1 MFTELIVI
9 PAILLAG
16 GLLFL
21 TVKVVPEYQRLVIFR
36 LGRANASLVKG
47 PGLTIVLPLIDRAM
61 TVDLRTAIMEV
72 PAQTAITRDNAPIS
86 IDFLVYW
93 RIADPLTSLL
103 KVNPFDSALLGLAAT
118 SLRAVIG
125 GHDLDEVLSKREQMN
140 EQLKAKIEETVR
152 VWGGEISSVEIREI
166 TPPAVV
172 QDAMN
177 RQLSAERTRRAAITE
192 SEGQRQSAI
201 NIAEG
206 EKQSA
211 ILRAE
216 GERQSAILRAEAARQ
231 AKILEAQGS
240 AEALTA
246 VDAVAKGV
254 DERTLLLERL
264 ATLRVIGASDAS
276 KVVVPAEIAG
286 LAGTLTALVES
297 TKGRGA
303 K

>member
-1 MFTELIVI
+1 MTVDLIVL
-9 PAILLAG
+9 PLILLV
-16 GLLFL
+16 GLAFL
-21 TVKVVPEYQRLVIFR
+21 TIKVVPEYQRIVIFR
-36 LGRANASLVKG
+36 LGRANPSLVSG
-47 PGLTIVLPLIDRAM
+47 PGLTLVIPLIDRPVW
-61 TVDLRTAIMEV
+61 VDLRTAIMEV

-93 RIADPLTSLL
+93 RIADPLTSVL
-103 KVNPFDSALLGLAAT
+103 KVNPFDVALLGLAAT

-152 VWGGEISSVEIREI
+152 TWGGEISSVEIREI
-166 TPPAVV
+166 TPPADV

-177 RQLSAERTRRAAITE
+177 RQLSAERTRRAVITE

-201 NIAEG
+201 NLAEG
-206 EKQSA
+206 EKQSN

-216 GERQSAILRAEAARQ
+216 GERQSAILRAEAVRQ
-231 AKILEAQGS
+231 QKILEAQGE

-246 VDAVAKGV
+246 VNAVAKGA
-254 DERTLLLERL
+254 DDRTMLLQRL
-264 ATLRVIGASDAS
+264 AALRAIGASDAS
-276 KVVVPAEIAG
+276 KVVVPADLAG
-286 LAGTLTALVES
+286 LAGAITALAES
-297 TKGRGA
+297 SKSG

>member
-1 MFTELIVI
+1 MSELVVFLI
-9 PAILLAG
+9 PAIILFAVLA
-16 GLLFL
+16 
-21 TVKVVPEYQRLVIFR
+21 VKVVPEYQRLVIFR
-36 LGRANASLVKG
+36 LGRANTSLVKG
-47 PGLTIVLPLIDRAM
+47 PGLTLVIPLIDRPVP
-61 TVDLRTAIMEV
+61 VDLRTSIMEV

-93 RIADPLTSLL
+93 RIADPLTSVL
-103 KVNPFDSALLGLAAT
+103 KVNPFNVALLGLAAT

-152 VWGGEISSVEIREI
+152 TWGGEISSVEIREI
-166 TPPAVV
+166 TPPADV

-177 RQLSAERTRRAAITE
+177 RQLSAERTRRAVITE

-201 NIAEG
+201 NLAEG
-206 EKQSA
+206 EKQSN

-216 GERQSAILRAEAARQ
+216 GERQSAILRAEAVRQ
-231 AKILEAQGS
+231 AKILEAQGE
-240 AEALTA
+240 AEAIGA
-246 VDAVAKGV
+246 IDAVAKDV
-254 DERTLLLERL
+254 DERTLVLQRLE
-264 ATLRVIGASDAS
+264 TLRVIGASSAS

-286 LAGTLTALVES
+286 LAGAVTALAET
-297 TKGRGA
+297 TKSG

>member
-1 MFTELIVI
+1 MTEFLFPVFVGVL
-9 PAILLAG
+9 ILLA
-16 GLLFL
+16 L
-21 TVKVVPEYQRLVIFR
+21 TIKVVPEYERLVIFR

-47 PGLTIVLPLIDRAM
+47 PGLTIVIPLVDRAVK
-61 TVDLRTAIMEV
+61 VDLRTSIMEV

-93 RIADPLTSLL
+93 RIADPLTSVL
-103 KVNPFDSALLGLAAT
+103 KVNPFDVALIGLAAT

-152 VWGGEISSVEIREI
+152 TWGGEISSVEIREI
-166 TPPAVV
+166 TPPADV

-216 GERQSAILRAEAARQ
+216 GERQSAILRAEAVRQ
-231 AKILEAQGS
+231 AKIIEAQGE
-240 AEALTA
+240 AEAIGA
-246 VDAVAKGV
+246 IDAVAKGV
-254 DERTLLLERL
+254 DERTLVLQRLE
-264 ATLRVIGASDAS
+264 TLRVIGASDAS

-286 LAGTLTALVES
+286 LAGAVTALAETTRS
-297 TKGRGA
+297 GK
-303 K
+303 

>member
-1 MFTELIVI
+1 MIELVLPLIVGVVV
-9 PAILLAG
+9 LLV
-16 GLLFL
+16 LSI
-21 TVKVVPEYQRLVIFR
+21 KVVPEYERIVIFR

-47 PGLTIVLPLIDRAM
+47 PGLTIVLPLIDRALK
-61 TVDLRTAIMEV
+61 VDLRTSIMEV
-72 PAQTAITRDNAPIS
+72 PAQTGITRDNAPIS

-93 RIADPLTSLL
+93 RIADPLTSVL
-103 KVNPFDSALLGLAAT
+103 KVNPFDAALLGLAAT

-125 GHDLDEVLSKREQMN
+125 GHDIDEVLSKREQMN

-152 VWGGEISSVEIREI
+152 TWGGEISSVEIREI

-216 GERQSAILRAEAARQ
+216 GERQSAILRAEAVRQ
-231 AKILEAQGS
+231 AKIIEAQGE

-246 VDAVAKGV
+246 VNAVAKDI
-254 DERTLLLERL
+254 DERTLLLQRL
-264 ATLRVIGASDAS
+264 GTLQVIGASDAS
-276 KVVVPAEIAG
+276 KIVVPAEIAG
-286 LAGTLTALVES
+286 IAGAFTALAETS
-297 TKGRGA
+297 RSA

>member
-1 MFTELIVI
+1 MIELALPLFIVV
-9 PAILLAG
+9 AVLLV
-16 GLLFL
+16 L
-21 TVKVVPEYQRLVIFR
+21 TIKVVPEYQRLVIFR
-36 LGRANASLVKG
+36 LGRANNSLVKG
-47 PGLTIVLPLIDRAM
+47 PGLTLVIPLIDRAL

-93 RIADPLTSLL
+93 RIADPLTSVL
-103 KVNPFDSALLGLAAT
+103 KVNPFDAALLGLAAT

-125 GHDLDEVLSKREQMN
+125 GHDIDEVLSKREQMN

-152 VWGGEISSVEIREI
+152 TWGGEISSVEIREI

-177 RQLSAERTRRAAITE
+177 RQLSAERTRRALITE

-216 GERQSAILRAEAARQ
+216 GERQSAILRAEAVRQ
-231 AKILEAQGS
+231 AKIIEAQGE

-246 VDAVAKGV
+246 VNAVAKDI
-254 DERTLLLERL
+254 DERTLLLQRL
-264 ATLRVIGASDAS
+264 ETLQVIGASDAS
-276 KVVVPAEIAG
+276 KIVVPAEIAG
-286 LAGTLTALVES
+286 IAGAFTALAETS
-297 TKGRGA
+297 RSA

>member
-1 MFTELIVI
+1 MIELALPLFIVV
-9 PAILLAG
+9 AVLLA
-16 GLLFL
+16 L
-21 TVKVVPEYQRLVIFR
+21 TIKVVPEYQRLVIFR
-36 LGRANASLVKG
+36 LGRANNSLVKG
-47 PGLTIVLPLIDRAM
+47 PGLTLVIPLIDRAL

-93 RIADPLTSLL
+93 RIADPLTSVL
-103 KVNPFDSALLGLAAT
+103 KVNPFDAALLGLAAT

-125 GHDLDEVLSKREQMN
+125 GHDIDEVLSKREQMN

-152 VWGGEISSVEIREI
+152 TWGGEISSVEIREI

-177 RQLSAERTRRAAITE
+177 RQLSAERTRRALITE

-216 GERQSAILRAEAARQ
+216 GERQSAILRAEAVRQ
-231 AKILEAQGS
+231 AKIIEAQGE

-246 VDAVAKGV
+246 VNAVAKDI
-254 DERTLLLERL
+254 DERTLLLQRL
-264 ATLRVIGASDAS
+264 ETLQVIGASEAS
-276 KVVVPAEIAG
+276 KIIVPADIAG
-286 LAGTLTALVES
+286 LAGAVTALAE
-297 TKGRGA
+297 TTRNA

>member
-1 MFTELIVI
+1 MTELVLPLIVGVVV
-9 PAILLAG
+9 LLA
-16 GLLFL
+16 LSI
-21 TVKVVPEYQRLVIFR
+21 KVVPEYERIVIFR

-47 PGLTIVLPLIDRAM
+47 PGLTIVIPLIDRALK
-61 TVDLRTAIMEV
+61 VDLRTSIMEV
-72 PAQTAITRDNAPIS
+72 PAQTGITRDNAPIS

-93 RIADPLTSLL
+93 RIADPLTSVL
-103 KVNPFDSALLGLAAT
+103 KVNPFDAALLGLAAT

-125 GHDLDEVLSKREQMN
+125 GHDIDEVLSKREQMN

-152 VWGGEISSVEIREI
+152 TWGGEISSVEIREI

-216 GERQSAILRAEAARQ
+216 GERQSAILRAEAVRQ
-231 AKILEAQGS
+231 AKIIEAQGE

-246 VDAVAKGV
+246 VNAVAKDI
-254 DERTLLLERL
+254 DERTLLLQRL
-264 ATLRVIGASDAS
+264 GTLQVIGASDAS
-276 KVVVPAEIAG
+276 KIVVPAEIAG
-286 LAGTLTALVES
+286 IAGAFTALAETS
-297 TKGRGA
+297 RSA

>member
-1 MFTELIVI
+1 MFTELLILPV
-9 PAILLAG
+9 ILLG
-16 GLLFL
+16 GLLL
-21 TVKVVPEYQRLVIFR
+21 LSVKVVPEYQRLVIFR

-47 PGLTIVLPLIDRAM
+47 PGLTVVLPLIDRAL

>member
-1 MFTELIVI
+1 
-9 PAILLAG
+9 
-16 GLLFL
+16 
-21 TVKVVPEYQRLVIFR
+21 
-36 LGRANASLVKG
+36 
-47 PGLTIVLPLIDRAM
+47 
-61 TVDLRTAIMEV
+61 
-72 PAQTAITRDNAPIS
+72 
-86 IDFLVYW
+86 
-93 RIADPLTSLL
+93 
-103 KVNPFDSALLGLAAT
+103 
-118 SLRAVIG
+118 
-125 GHDLDEVLSKREQMN
+125 MN

-216 GERQSAILRAEAARQ
+216 GERQSAILQAEAVRQ
-231 AKILEAQGS
+231 AKILEAQGE

-246 VDAVAKGV
+246 VDAVARGI
-254 DERTLLLERL
+254 DERTLILQRLE
-264 ATLRVIGASDAS
+264 TLKAIGASDAS
-276 KVVVPAEIAG
+276 KIIVPADIAG
-286 LAGTLTALVES
+286 LAGAVTALAETTRS
-297 TKGRGA
+297 GK
-303 K
+303 

>member
-1 MFTELIVI
+1 MTADLLVLPLILLVGL
-9 PAILLAG
+9 AIL
-16 GLLFL
+16 
-21 TVKVVPEYQRLVIFR
+21 TIKVVPEYQRIVIFR
-36 LGRANASLVKG
+36 LGRTNPSLVKG
-47 PGLTIVLPLIDRAM
+47 PGLTLVIPFIDRPVW
-61 TVDLRTAIMEV
+61 VDLRTAIMEV

-93 RIADPLTSLL
+93 RIAEPLTSVL
-103 KVNPFDSALLGLAAT
+103 KVNPFDVALLGLAAT

-152 VWGGEISSVEIREI
+152 TWGGEISSVEIREI
-166 TPPAVV
+166 TPPADV

-177 RQLSAERTRRAAITE
+177 RQLSAERTRRAVITE

-201 NIAEG
+201 NLAEG
-206 EKQSA
+206 EKQSN

-216 GERQSAILRAEAARQ
+216 GERQSAILRAEAVRQ
-231 AKILEAQGS
+231 AKILEAQGE

-246 VDAVAKGV
+246 VNAVAKGA
-254 DERTLLLERL
+254 DDRTLLLQRL
-264 ATLRVIGASDAS
+264 AALRAIGASDAS
-276 KVVVPAEIAG
+276 KVVVPADLAG
-286 LAGTLTALVES
+286 LAGAVTALAES
-297 TKGRGA
+297 SKSD

>member
-1 MFTELIVI
+1 MFTELMII
-9 PAILLAG
+9 PAILLVG

-21 TVKVVPEYQRLVIFR
+21 SIKVVPEYQRLVIFR

-47 PGLTIVLPLIDRAM
+47 PGLTVVLPLIDRAL

-103 KVNPFDSALLGLAAT
+103 KVNPFEAALLGLAAT

-216 GERQSAILRAEAARQ
+216 GERQSAILQAEAVRQ
-231 AKILEAQGS
+231 AKILEAQGE

-246 VDAVAKGV
+246 VDAVARGI
-254 DERTLLLERL
+254 DERTLILQRLE
-264 ATLRVIGASDAS
+264 TLKAIGASDAS
-276 KVVVPAEIAG
+276 KIIVPADIAG
-286 LAGTLTALVES
+286 LAGAVTALAETTRS
-297 TKGRGA
+297 GK
-303 K
+303 

>member
-1 MFTELIVI
+1 MFADL
-9 PAILLAG
+9 
-16 GLLFL
+16 LLFPVL
-21 TVKVVPEYQRLVIFR
+21 LLIGLAVVTIKVVPEYQRLVIFR
-36 LGRANASLVKG
+36 LGRANVSLVKG
-47 PGLTIVLPLIDRAM
+47 PGLTIVLPFIDRAVA
-61 TVDLRTAIMEV
+61 VDLRTSIMEV

-93 RIADPLTSLL
+93 RIADPLTSVL
-103 KVNPFDSALLGLAAT
+103 KVNPFNIALLGLAAT

-152 VWGGEISSVEIREI
+152 TWGGEISSVEIREI
-166 TPPAVV
+166 TPPADV

-177 RQLSAERTRRAAITE
+177 RQLSAERTRRAVITE

-201 NIAEG
+201 NLAEG
-206 EKQSA
+206 EKQSN

-216 GERQSAILRAEAARQ
+216 GERQSAILRAEAVRQ
-231 AKILEAQGS
+231 AKILEAQGE

-246 VDAVAKGV
+246 VDSVAKGI

-264 ATLRVIGASDAS
+264 AALRVIGASDAS

-286 LAGTLTALVES
+286 LAGAFTALAES
-297 TKGRGA
+297 TKRSDG

>member
-1 MFTELIVI
+1 MIESVLPILAVVLVLTFLI
-9 PAILLAG
+9 
-16 GLLFL
+16 
-21 TVKVVPEYQRLVIFR
+21 VKVVPEYERLVIFR

-47 PGLTIVLPLIDRAM
+47 PGLTIVLPLIDRAVK
-61 TVDLRTAIMEV
+61 VDLRTSIMEV

-93 RIADPLTSLL
+93 RIADPLTSVL
-103 KVNPFDSALLGLAAT
+103 KVNPFDVALIGLAAT

-152 VWGGEISSVEIREI
+152 TWGGEISSVEIREI
-166 TPPAVV
+166 TPPADV

-216 GERQSAILRAEAARQ
+216 GERQSAILRAEAVRQ
-231 AKILEAQGS
+231 AKIIEAQGE
-240 AEALTA
+240 AEAIGA
-246 VDAVAKGV
+246 IDAVAKGV
-254 DERTLLLERL
+254 DERTLVLQRLE
-264 ATLRVIGASDAS
+264 TLRVIGASDAS

-286 LAGTLTALVES
+286 LAGAVTALAETTRS
-297 TKGRGA
+297 GK
-303 K
+303 

>member
-1 MFTELIVI
+1 MIELVLPLIVGVVV
-9 PAILLAG
+9 LLA
-16 GLLFL
+16 LSI
-21 TVKVVPEYQRLVIFR
+21 KVVPEYERIVIFR

-47 PGLTIVLPLIDRAM
+47 PGLTIVIPLIDRALK
-61 TVDLRTAIMEV
+61 VDLRTSIMEV
-72 PAQTAITRDNAPIS
+72 PAQTGITRDNAPIS

-93 RIADPLTSLL
+93 RIADPLTSVL
-103 KVNPFDSALLGLAAT
+103 KVNPFDAALLGLAAT

-125 GHDLDEVLSKREQMN
+125 GHDIDEVLSKREQMN

-152 VWGGEISSVEIREI
+152 TWGGEISSVEIREI

-216 GERQSAILRAEAARQ
+216 GERQSAILRAEAVRQ
-231 AKILEAQGS
+231 AKIIEAQGE

-246 VDAVAKGV
+246 VNAVAKDI
-254 DERTLLLERL
+254 DERTLLLQRL
-264 ATLRVIGASDAS
+264 ETLQVIGASDAS
-276 KVVVPAEIAG
+276 KIVVPAEIAG
-286 LAGTLTALVES
+286 IAGAFTALAETS
-297 TKGRGA
+297 RSA

>member
-1 MFTELIVI
+1 MIELVLPLIVGVVV
-9 PAILLAG
+9 LLV
-16 GLLFL
+16 LSI
-21 TVKVVPEYQRLVIFR
+21 KVVPEYERIVIFR

-47 PGLTIVLPLIDRAM
+47 PGLTIVIPLIDRALK
-61 TVDLRTAIMEV
+61 VDLRTSIMEV
-72 PAQTAITRDNAPIS
+72 PAQTGITRDNAPIS

-93 RIADPLTSLL
+93 RIADPLTSVL
-103 KVNPFDSALLGLAAT
+103 KVNPFDAALLGLAAT

-125 GHDLDEVLSKREQMN
+125 GHDIDEVLSKREQMN

-152 VWGGEISSVEIREI
+152 TWGGEISSVEIREI

-216 GERQSAILRAEAARQ
+216 AVRQ
-231 AKILEAQGS
+231 AKIIEAQGE

-246 VDAVAKGV
+246 VNAVAKDI
-254 DERTLLLERL
+254 DERTLLLQRL
-264 ATLRVIGASDAS
+264 ETLQVIGASDAS
-276 KVVVPAEIAG
+276 KIVVPAEIAG
-286 LAGTLTALVES
+286 IAGAFTALAETS
-297 TKGRGA
+297 RSA

>member
-1 MFTELIVI
+1 MIELALPLFIVV
-9 PAILLAG
+9 AVLLV
-16 GLLFL
+16 L
-21 TVKVVPEYQRLVIFR
+21 TIKVVPEYQRLVIFR
-36 LGRANASLVKG
+36 LGRANNSLVKG
-47 PGLTIVLPLIDRAM
+47 PGLTLVIPLIDRALQ
-61 TVDLRTAIMEV
+61 VDLRTAIMEV

-93 RIADPLTSLL
+93 RIADPLTSVL
-103 KVNPFDSALLGLAAT
+103 KVNPFDAALLGLAAT

-125 GHDLDEVLSKREQMN
+125 GHDIDEVLSKREQMN

-152 VWGGEISSVEIREI
+152 TWGGEISSVEIREI

-177 RQLSAERTRRAAITE
+177 RQLSAERTRRALITE

-216 GERQSAILRAEAARQ
+216 GERQSAILRAEAVRQ
-231 AKILEAQGS
+231 AKIIEAQGE

-246 VDAVAKGV
+246 VNAVAKDI
-254 DERTLLLERL
+254 DERTLLLQRL
-264 ATLRVIGASDAS
+264 ETLQVIGASDAS
-276 KVVVPAEIAG
+276 KIVVPAEIAG
-286 LAGTLTALVES
+286 IAGAFTALAETS
-297 TKGRGA
+297 RSA

>member
-1 MFTELIVI
+1 MFADLLILPV
-9 PAILLAG
+9 ILLV

-21 TVKVVPEYQRLVIFR
+21 SVKVVPEYQRLVIFR

-47 PGLTIVLPLIDRAM
+47 PGLTIVLPLIDRAL

-93 RIADPLTSLL
+93 RIADPLTSVL
-103 KVNPFDSALLGLAAT
+103 KVNPFDAALLGLAAT

-192 SEGQRQSAI
+192 SGGQRQSAI

-216 GERQSAILRAEAARQ
+216 GERQSAILRAEAVRQ
-231 AKILEAQGS
+231 AKILEAQGE

-246 VDAVAKGV
+246 VDAVAKGI

-286 LAGTLTALVES
+286 LAGTITALAES
-297 TKGRGA
+297 ARSGK
-303 K
+303 

>member
-1 MFTELIVI
+1 MFTELMII
-9 PAILLAG
+9 PAILLVG

-21 TVKVVPEYQRLVIFR
+21 SVKVVPEYQRLVIFR

-47 PGLTIVLPLIDRAM
+47 PGLTLVLPLIDRAL

-103 KVNPFDSALLGLAAT
+103 KVNPFDAALLGLAAT

-216 GERQSAILRAEAARQ
+216 GERQSAILRAEAVRQ
-231 AKILEAQGS
+231 AKIIEAQGE

-246 VDAVAKGV
+246 VNAVAKDI
-254 DERTLLLERL
+254 DERTLLLQRL
-264 ATLRVIGASDAS
+264 ETLQVIGASDAS
-276 KVVVPAEIAG
+276 KIVVPAEIAG
-286 LAGTLTALVES
+286 LAGTFTALVES
-297 TKGRGA
+297 A
-303 K
+303 KSGK

>member
-1 MFTELIVI
+1 
-9 PAILLAG
+9 
-16 GLLFL
+16 
-21 TVKVVPEYQRLVIFR
+21 
-36 LGRANASLVKG
+36 
-47 PGLTIVLPLIDRAM
+47 
-61 TVDLRTAIMEV
+61 MEV
-72 PAQTAITRDNAPIS
+72 PAQTGITRDNAPIS

-93 RIADPLTSLL
+93 RIADPLTSVL
-103 KVNPFDSALLGLAAT
+103 KVNPFDAALLGLAAT

-125 GHDLDEVLSKREQMN
+125 GHDIDEVLSKREQMN

-152 VWGGEISSVEIREI
+152 TWGGEISSVEIREI

-216 GERQSAILRAEAARQ
+216 GERQSAILRAEAVRQ
-231 AKILEAQGS
+231 AKIIEAQGE

-246 VDAVAKGV
+246 VNAVAKDI
-254 DERTLLLERL
+254 DERTLLLQRL
-264 ATLRVIGASDAS
+264 ETLQVIGASDAS
-276 KVVVPAEIAG
+276 KIVVPAEIAG
-286 LAGTLTALVES
+286 IAGAFTALAETS
-297 TKGRGA
+297 RSA

>member
-1 MFTELIVI
+1 MIELALPLFIVV
-9 PAILLAG
+9 AVVLV
-16 GLLFL
+16 L
-21 TVKVVPEYQRLVIFR
+21 TIKVVPEYQRLVIFR
-36 LGRANASLVKG
+36 LGRANNSLVKG
-47 PGLTIVLPLIDRAM
+47 PGLTLVIPLIDRALQ
-61 TVDLRTAIMEV
+61 VDLRTAIMEV

-93 RIADPLTSLL
+93 RIADPLTSVL
-103 KVNPFDSALLGLAAT
+103 KVNPFDAALLGLAAT

-125 GHDLDEVLSKREQMN
+125 GHDIDEVLSKREQMN

-152 VWGGEISSVEIREI
+152 TWGGEISSVEIREI

-177 RQLSAERTRRAAITE
+177 RQLSAERTRRALITE

-216 GERQSAILRAEAARQ
+216 GERQSAILRAEAVRQ
-231 AKILEAQGS
+231 AKIIEAQGE

-246 VDAVAKGV
+246 VNAVAKDI
-254 DERTLLLERL
+254 DERTLLLQRL
-264 ATLRVIGASDAS
+264 ETLQVIGASDAS
-276 KVVVPAEIAG
+276 KIVVPAEIAG
-286 LAGTLTALVES
+286 IAGAFTALAETS
-297 TKGRGA
+297 RSA

>member
-1 MFTELIVI
+1 MIELVLPLIVGVVV
-9 PAILLAG
+9 LLV
-16 GLLFL
+16 LSI
-21 TVKVVPEYQRLVIFR
+21 KVVPEYERIVIFR

-47 PGLTIVLPLIDRAM
+47 PGLTIVIPLIDRALK
-61 TVDLRTAIMEV
+61 VDLRTSIMEV
-72 PAQTAITRDNAPIS
+72 PAQTGITRDNAPIS

-93 RIADPLTSLL
+93 RIADPLTSVL
-103 KVNPFDSALLGLAAT
+103 KVNPFDAALLGLAAT

-125 GHDLDEVLSKREQMN
+125 GHDIDEVLSKREQMN

-152 VWGGEISSVEIREI
+152 TWGGEISSVEIREI

-216 GERQSAILRAEAARQ
+216 GERQSAILRAEAVRQ
-231 AKILEAQGS
+231 AKIIEAQGE

-246 VDAVAKGV
+246 VNAVAKDI
-254 DERTLLLERL
+254 DERTLLLQRL
-264 ATLRVIGASDAS
+264 ETLQVIGASDAS
-276 KVVVPAEIAG
+276 KIVVPAEIAG
-286 LAGTLTALVES
+286 IAGAFTALAETS
-297 TKGRGA
+297 RSA